1 MVVALRPGD
10 RVAVLG
16 GSGFIGSHVIPA
28 LVDAGMTVTNVDL
41 FPAEHALPDGVRD
54 VRGDIRDT
62 DALTAALDG
71 CSAVLNLAAAHHD
84 FGLTPATFDS
94 VNVGGARS
102 VVAAA
107 QAAGIDNLCFY
118 SSVAVYGD
126 APGRPDEDTAPAP
139 VNDYGRSKLAAEGVY
154 RRWAAADEARR
165 LLVIRPAVVFGPR
178 NYANVH
184 RMIRAIDRRRF
195 LPVGPGTNRKSMV
208 YVENVVA
215 AILHLWTRPAA
226 YEPEVYNCVDQP
238 DMTSREIVAEV
249 YRGLG
254 RPTSRLRLPLAPALV
269 AAKPFDLLARVTGR
283 NLPVT
288 SARIRKLADAETS
301 FRSDRMRETGYVQPV
316 SLPEGLARMVRWY
329 VAEGRDGHAVEHLPP
344 ERVGG

>member
-10 RVAVLG
+10 RLAVLG
-16 GSGFIGSHVIPA
+16 GSGFIGSHVVPA
-28 LVDAGMTVTNVDL
+28 LVGAGVSVLSYDL
-41 FPAEHALPDGVRD
+41 YPAEHPLPDGVTD
-54 VRGDIRDT
+54 VRGDVRDT
-62 DALTAALDG
+62 EALTAALAG
-71 CSAVLNLAAAHHD
+71 CTAVLNLAAAHHD

-102 VVAAA
+102 VIAAA
-107 QAAGIDNLCFY
+107 QANGIDNLCFY

-126 APGRPDEDTAPAP
+126 APGRPDESTTPAP

-154 RRWAAADEARR
+154 RRWADADDARR

-184 RMIRAIDRRRF
+184 RMIRAIDRHRF
-195 LPVGPGTNRKSMV
+195 LPVGQGRNRKSMV

-215 AILHLWTRPAA
+215 AILHLWTRPPAH
-226 YEPEVYNCVDQP
+226 EPEVYNCVDQP
-238 DMTSREIVAEV
+238 DLTSREIVAEV
-249 YRGLG
+249 YRALG
-254 RPTSRLRLPLAPALV
+254 RTPSPLRVPLAPALL
-269 AAKPFDLLARVTGR
+269 AAKPFDLLARVSGR

-288 SARIRKLADAETS
+288 SARIRKLADTETS
-301 FRSDRMRETGYVQPV
+301 FRSDRMREVGYVQPV
-316 SLPEGLARMVRWY
+316 TLPQGLVRMVRWY
-329 VAEGRDGHAVEHLPP
+329 VAEGRDGSAVEHLPP